1 MNAATKV
8 LREKFPFSGE
18 TVLIAADIDAPFAPS
33 VISPPITEQKW
44 QQTINAASENLQ
56 KPQDPSAASGIL
68 KFFSNIKNKSAII
81 ASPVFSQNTFTGEEK
96 ERLES
101 AMEFIRKAILTY
113 GEYKED

>member
-1 MNAATKV
+1 MDAAAKV

-33 VISPPITEQKW
+33 VITPPITEQKW
-44 QQTINAASENLQ
+44 QQTINTSSENLQ
-56 KPQDPSAASGIL
+56 KPQDLSAASGIL

-81 ASPVFSQNTFTGEEK
+81 ASPVFSQNTFKGEEK

-101 AMEFIRKAILTY
+101 AMELIRKTVLTY
-113 GEYKED
+113 GGYKED